1 MRAVILAGGESS
13 RFWPFSGCHKSL
25 LEIMGEPLVAKTIN
39 NLPQSVDEVIV
50 VEPPDQCVSKALKE
64 HKLNKE
70 VRFRIQEKP
79 RGMWDAILI
88 GAADYGDDVL
98 VASGHQF
105 SRFAFDKLMG
115 GTGTKLLLSKVS
127 NPSEYGVAKVSGDS
141 VVGINEKPRKPESDL
156 IVDSIYRL
164 SHKFVQELE
173 SSKGGGQYKF
183 ERVLSKYLDANPAGF
198 EIIPKEEIP
207 SLKYPW
213 DALSVMERL
222 LEELKPKV
230 LGEVSEDASLK
241 GDVFVDKGA
250 RVLEGAFVSGPA
262 YIGRGAFVGTSA
274 LVRQSCVEM
283 GSVVGFGSE
292 VAKSLVGTN
301 CSLHHSYVG
310 DSVLGKDVWMGFG
323 VITANRR
330 FDKKQVVSTVK
341 GKKCQTCRGH
351 FGCAVGN
358 GARVG
363 IGSLVMPGVLIGGN
377 TTIGPGTIVEEN
389 VKDNKKIFVVQKKV
403 TR

>member
-1 MRAVILAGGESS
+1 
-13 RFWPFSGCHKSL
+13 
-25 LEIMGEPLVAKTIN
+25 MGEPLIVKTIN
-39 NLPQSVDEVIV
+39 NLPHSVDEVIV
-50 VEPPDQCVSKALKE
+50 IEPPDQCVSKAVKD

-70 VRFRIQEKP
+70 VRFRIQDEP
-79 RGMWDAILI
+79 RGMWDAILL
-88 GAADYGDDVL
+88 GAADYGDDVM

-127 NPSEYGVAKVSGDS
+127 NPSDYGVAKISGDT
-141 VVGINEKPRKPESDL
+141 VTGIKEKPMKPNSDL
-156 IVDSIYRL
+156 IVNSIYRL
-164 SHKFVQELE
+164 SHKFIHVLE

-183 ERVLSKYLDANPAGF
+183 ERVLSKYLGDKPAKF

-207 SLKYPW
+207 SMKFPW

-222 LEELKPKV
+222 LEEAKPKV
-230 LGEVSEDASLK
+230 LGEVSEDASIK
-241 GDVFVDKGA
+241 GDVYVDKGA
-250 RVLEGAFVSGPA
+250 RIMEGAFVSGPA

-283 GSVVGFGSE
+283 GAVVGFGSE
-292 VAKSLVGTN
+292 VARSLVGTN
-301 CSLHHSYVG
+301 CALHHSYVG
-310 DSVLGKDVWMGFG
+310 DSVLGRDVWMGFG

-330 FDKKQVVSTVK
+330 FDKKPVVSIVK
-341 GKKCQTCRGH
+341 GKKRPTGRGH

-363 IGSLVMPGVLIGGN
+363 IGSMTMPGVLLGEN
-377 TTIGPGTIVEEN
+377 STVGPGTIVDAN
-389 VKDNKKIFVVQKKV
+389 LPDNKKIFVVQKKV
-403 TR
+403 IK